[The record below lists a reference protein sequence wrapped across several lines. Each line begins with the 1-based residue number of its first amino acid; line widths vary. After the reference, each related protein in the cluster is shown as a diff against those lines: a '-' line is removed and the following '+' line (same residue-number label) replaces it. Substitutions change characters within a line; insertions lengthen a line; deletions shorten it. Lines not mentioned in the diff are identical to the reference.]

1 MAQANTRSSSKQ
13 KRPTQ
18 GSNGSSASKRA
29 SASSSKSARSGG
41 TSKNA
46 SGTSKNASG
55 AASASKRR
63 ASASASNRA
72 SGASSGNGGSSKL
85 PIIAGV
91 ATGAAGL
98 IGGAVLGNRLAG
110 SKPKRVLGIQVP
122 GTGGGMDGLAKQ
134 VGKAAKQFKKASKQV
149 GELTDEVRTAREKVE
164 EVGRA
169 FS

>member
-18 GSNGSSASKRA
+18 RSNGSSASKRA
-29 SASSSKSARSGG
+29 SASGSRA
-41 TSKNA
+41 KNA
-46 SGTSKNASG
+46 SGTAKASNRRSS
-55 AASASKRR
+55 ASASKSSP
-63 ASASASNRA
+63 SA
-72 SGASSGNGGSSKL
+72 ASSGNGTTSKL
-85 PIIAGV
+85 PIIASV

-98 IGGAVLGNRLAG
+98 IGGAVLGQRLAR

-122 GTGGGMDGLAKQ
+122 GTGTGMDGLAKQ

-149 GELTDEVRTAREKVE
+149 GELTDEVRAAREKAE

-169 FS
+169 FT

>member
-1 MAQANTRSSSKQ
+1 
-13 KRPTQ
+13 
-18 GSNGSSASKRA
+18 
-29 SASSSKSARSGG
+29 
-41 TSKNA
+41 
-46 SGTSKNASG
+46 
-55 AASASKRR
+55 
-63 ASASASNRA
+63 
-72 SGASSGNGGSSKL
+72 L
-85 PIIAGV
+85 

-98 IGGAVLGNRLAG
+98 IGGAVLGKRLAG

-149 GELTDEVRTAREKVE
+149 GELTDEVRAAREKAE

>member
-18 GSNGSSASKRA
+18 RSNSSGATKRA
-29 SASSSKSARSGG
+29 NASGSKSARAGSR
-41 TSKNA
+41 A
-46 SGTSKNASG
+46 KNASG
-55 AASASKRR
+55 AAK
-63 ASASASNRA
+63 NA
-72 SGASSGNGGSSKL
+72 SGAAKSTTGTTTSTTGAAGSSKL
-85 PIIAGV
+85 PIIAGL

-98 IGGAVLGNRLAG
+98 IGGAVLGKRLAG

-122 GTGGGMDGLAKQ
+122 GTGSGMDALAKQ

-149 GELTDEVRTAREKVE
+149 GELTDEVRTAREKAE